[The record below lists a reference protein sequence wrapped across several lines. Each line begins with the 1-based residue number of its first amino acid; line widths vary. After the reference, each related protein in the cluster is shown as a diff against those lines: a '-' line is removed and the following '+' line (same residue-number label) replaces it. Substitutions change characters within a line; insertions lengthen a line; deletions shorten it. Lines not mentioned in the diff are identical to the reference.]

1 MQKYFIIFVDKI
13 IYIKFMFIDL
23 YLKILEEIC
32 LLNIV
37 LNRFKIKT
45 FKIFIL
51 SFKNFLQ
58 RISYKTQQ

>member
-32 LLNIV
+32 LLIIFLTELK
-37 LNRFKIKT
+37 LNHLK
-45 FKIFIL
+45 
-51 SFKNFLQ
+51 FLF
-58 RISYKTQQ
+58 